1 METIG
6 KYIKIAAVIAVIAG
20 GIIGLIFSLANNS
33 AKKQAQIDAAKRISI
48 PTVKTSEVLST
59 PATRTITL
67 SGLLRANQELT
78 LLSETDGKV
87 TQVFFDLNQE
97 VNEGTE
103 LARTYAEVK
112 EIQVEV
118 AKINFEK
125 AKRDFERFD
134 ALFKEKNLS
143 EYDLENARL
152 QMENAEQSLK
162 LAKQALKFSIV
173 RSPIKGTITQK
184 FIDKGVVL
192 GIGSPVALILDVSV
206 LKLFLNISVK
216 DMGLVR
222 AGDSVKVYI
231 PVRDESILGIVK
243 SISIQSTLS
252 GTYPIEVVINN
263 DTRRPLLAGL
273 DALATFEKQL
283 KTNALLIPRLAV
295 ENGKVFVVQNSI
307 AVQKQVVVGK
317 EYGESIEIL
326 KGLSLG
332 EEVVVKGQNTIEDG
346 QRIQV
351 VNELIE

>member
-1 METIG
+1 M
-6 KYIKIAAVIAVIAG
+6 AAVIVVIAG
-20 GIIGLIFSLANNS
+20 GIIGLFFSLANNS
-33 AKKQAQIDAAKRISI
+33 ARKQEQIDAAKRISI
-48 PTVKTSEVLST
+48 PTVKTTEVLSA

-67 SGLLRANQELT
+67 SGSLRANQELT
-78 LLSETDGKV
+78 LLSETEGKV
-87 TQVFFDLNQE
+87 TQVFFGLNQQ

-152 QMENAEQSLK
+152 QMENAEQNLK
-162 LAKQALKFSIV
+162 LARQALKFSII

-192 GIGSPVALILDVSV
+192 GLGSPVAVILDVSV
-206 LKLFLNISVK
+206 LKLFLNISAK
-216 DMGLVR
+216 DMDLVR

-231 PVRDESILGIVK
+231 PVRDKTIFGIVK
-243 SISIQSTLS
+243 SIGIQSTLS
-252 GTYPIEVVINN
+252 GTWPIEVIIRN
-263 DTRRPLLAGL
+263 DTKKPLLAGL

-295 ENGKVFVVQNSI
+295 ENGRVFVVQNST
-307 AVQKQVVVGK
+307 AVQKPVVVGK

-326 KGLSLG
+326 KGLSPG
-332 EEVVVKGQNTIEDG
+332 EEVVVKGQNNIEDG
-346 QRIQV
+346 QQIQV
-351 VNELIE
+351 ANDLIK